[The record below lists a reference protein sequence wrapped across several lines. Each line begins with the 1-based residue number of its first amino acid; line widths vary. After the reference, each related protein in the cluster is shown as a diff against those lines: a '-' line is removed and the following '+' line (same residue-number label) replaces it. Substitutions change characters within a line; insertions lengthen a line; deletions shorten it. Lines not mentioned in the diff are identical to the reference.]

1 MKQGVVQAIMI
12 SNLFCARN
20 HSLRSLVVFWI
31 PIFKHF
37 QSKAVFAHLCLEVRS
52 YTASWYRAYLLCQ
65 TPESCFQFR
74 IERADASHWIVC
86 YTFFASDVNAWT
98 RCYICSIM
106 VPTFAWKQLV
116 GAGRLA
122 YRVAHGTECNWRK
135 LICSTVRLERLFVT
149 NMQNQY
155 VRLERLFVTNMQ
167 NQ

>member
-12 SNLFCARN
+12 SNLFWARN
-20 HSLRSLVVFWI
+20 RSLRSLVVFWI

-86 YTFFASDVNAWT
+86 YTFFCL
-98 RCYICSIM
+98 RCKR
-106 VPTFAWKQLV
+106 WK
-116 GAGRLA
+116 ACIPS
-122 YRVAHGTECNWRK
+122 GTECNWRK
-135 LICSTVRLERLFVT
+135 LICTTVRLERLFVT

>member
-1 MKQGVVQAIMI
+1 MKQGVIQAIMI
-12 SNLFCARN
+12 SNLFWARN

-52 YTASWYRAYLLCQ
+52 YTLRSRVFSFELKEQMLRIGLCV
-65 TPESCFQFR
+65 
-74 IERADASHWIVC
+74 IH
-86 YTFFASDVNAWT
+86 FFASDVNAWT

-122 YRVAHGTECNWRK
+122 YRVALSATGGN
-135 LICSTVRLERLFVT
+135 
-149 NMQNQY
+149 
-155 VRLERLFVTNMQ
+155 
-167 NQ
+167 

>member
-12 SNLFCARN
+12 SNLFWARN

-65 TPESCFQFR
+65 TPESKKMCR

-86 YTFFASDVNAWT
+86 YTFFCL
-98 RCYICSIM
+98 RCKRM
-106 VPTFAWKQLV
+106 DQMLH
-116 GAGRLA
+116 LQH
-122 YRVAHGTECNWRK
+122 HGTDLCLEAACGSWKACIPGGTERNWRK

>member
-98 RCYICSIM
+98 RCVSLNRCDVCRSSCGGNIE
-106 VPTFAWKQLV
+106 TLRFQLI
-116 GAGRLA
+116 L
-122 YRVAHGTECNWRK
+122 
-135 LICSTVRLERLFVT
+135 L
-149 NMQNQY
+149 
-155 VRLERLFVTNMQ
+155 
-167 NQ
+167 